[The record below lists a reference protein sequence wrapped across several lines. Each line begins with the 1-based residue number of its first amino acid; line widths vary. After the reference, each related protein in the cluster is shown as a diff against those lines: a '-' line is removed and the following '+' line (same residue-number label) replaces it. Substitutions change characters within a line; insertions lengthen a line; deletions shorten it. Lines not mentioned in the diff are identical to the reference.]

1 MRISDWS
8 SDVCSSDLVCER
20 HSDVLIGNA
29 MGALTMPA
37 EWAPHEAVWIGFPHL
52 AEEWAGRIE
61 TARRDIAAFANAV
74 HDGGRGEE
82 VRLVVNDEQQAEIA
96 ASLVESG
103 EIGRATVELQSLMRS
118 SY

>member
-1 MRISDWS
+1 
-8 SDVCSSDLVCER
+8 
-20 HSDVLIGNA
+20 

-82 VRLVVNDEQQAEIA
+82 VRLVVNAEKQAEIA
-96 ASLVESG
+96 GSLGDSG
-103 EIGRATVELQSLMRS
+103 VRHAAPPPGAIRPDRKRCGWGRRGSD
-118 SY
+118 